1 MKRTLRDI
9 RSSLSPRSLPA
20 FFAFTLAYTIGGRLG
35 LLLAIPPGYASAIF
49 PPAGLA
55 VATMF
60 IRGRITLPWTFLASF
75 LLNLYVGY
83 ATVPEKLGTVV
94 AVAIIIA
101 AASTLQAALGGWALR
116 RLIGYPAALDNS
128 RDLSRFILLAPLICL
143 TSATS
148 SLAGM
153 WAAGAIKATDLFM
166 SWLTWW
172 IGDTLGVLLVLPL
185 VMVVAGEPRLLWRT
199 RARSV
204 ALPMVL
210 FFALFVAIFIE
221 VSTWENDQSLLEFRL
236 LSQQVV
242 DKVQERLG
250 RQEVFLEQVE
260 RSFAGPAALSADAF
274 RHLVQTLLRRNPSIQ
289 AVEWAPRITAEQRGG
304 FEASQRRDI
313 PGFEI
318 RERDPSGVRRR
329 IDRRDAFYPVTYVEP
344 LQGNEDVVGFDL
356 GADPD
361 RRTAIAKTFETGAVT
376 ATAPVRLVQQ
386 PEKQTGVL
394 LTLAVN
400 DGANGPGIVLVVL
413 RMGVF
418 THSVLAGAS
427 EHIQAQLLDR
437 EQNQVLFDDFT
448 TGFRQPRYEQA
459 FTFGS
464 RSYVMRTMPT
474 AAYLASHRGWESLA
488 VLMAGVLSTG
498 LLGALLML
506 GSGERHRFASL
517 LEDRTRERDRIWQV
531 SEDLLGVSNF
541 AGYFVSFNPAWTRV
555 LGWSE
560 DEIRRMHVSELRHPD
575 DAPIGIEG
583 RKRLAAGVPTV
594 RMENRFRCK
603 EGTYRWIYWTM
614 TAEQG
619 LIYVIGRDVT
629 AEKEA
634 AASLRRAEEQLRQSQ
649 KMQALGQL
657 TGGIAHDFN
666 NLLTVIIGNLE
677 VVQRSAPAS
686 AGKIV
691 KLAAAAMNGAM
702 RAANLTQRLLAYA
715 QRQPLNP
722 SAVDLNQL
730 ITSMV
735 DLIRQTHGEDVR
747 CEFVL
752 GQALGSC
759 FCDANQLET
768 ALLNLVIN
776 ARDAMPH
783 GGRLRIETESAFV
796 DDAAAAAKDVKV
808 GAYVTLSVRD
818 EGVGMSPQTRAAA
831 FEPFF
836 TTKALGKGTG
846 LGLSMVYGFVRQ
858 SHGHVEIDSEIGQGT
873 TVRILLPQVTAAKAG
888 GAPPDAL
895 PVAMEPQGAGETI
908 LVVEDDENVRSFIA
922 DSLRDLQYRVLVAE
936 EAKTALMA
944 IADKA
949 TRIDLLLTDVVLPG
963 MNGRELANEA
973 KAIRPGIKMLFMT
986 GYARDVI
993 VHQGRLD
1000 PGIELIEK
1008 PFRQDALA
1016 ARIRAI
1022 LDADAAAL
1030 SAVARANRTGFT

>member
-1 MKRTLRDI
+1 MKWTLRDS
-9 RSSLSPRSLPA
+9 RCSLRPRSLPA
-20 FFAFTLAYTIGGRLG
+20 FFAFTLTYTIGGGLG
-35 LLLAIPPGYASAIF
+35 LLLATPPGYASAIF

-55 VATMF
+55 VAAMF

-83 ATVPEKLGTVV
+83 ADVQEQPDSVV
-94 AVAIIIA
+94 TAAIIIA
-101 AASTLQAALGGWALR
+101 AASTLQAAIGGWTLR
-116 RLIGYPAALDNS
+116 RLIGYPAALDNG
-128 RDLSRFILLAPLICL
+128 RDLSRFFLLAPLFCL
-143 TSATS
+143 TSATL

-153 WAAGAIKATDLFM
+153 LAAGAITTTDLFM

-185 VMVVAGEPRLLWRT
+185 VMVVAGEPRPLWRQ

-221 VSTWENDQSLLEFRL
+221 VSSWENDQSLLEFRL
-236 LSQQVV
+236 LSQEIV

-260 RSFAGPAALSADAF
+260 RSLAGPAVLSADVF
-274 RHLVQTLLRRNPSIQ
+274 RHLVRTLLQRTPSIQ
-289 AVEWAPRITAEQRGG
+289 AVEWAPRVTAEQREG
-304 FEASQRRDI
+304 FEASQKRDT

-318 RERDPSGVRRR
+318 RTRDPSGALHRVNG
-329 IDRRDAFYPVTYVEP
+329 RDASYPVTYVEP
-344 LQGNEDVVGFDL
+344 LHGNEDAVGFDL

-361 RRTAIAKTFETGAVT
+361 RLSAIAKTFATGAVT
-376 ATAPVRLVQQ
+376 ATAPIRLVQQ
-386 PEKQTGVL
+386 PGEQTGVL

-400 DGANGPGIVLVVL
+400 DGPNGPGIVLVVL
-413 RMGVF
+413 SMGIF
-418 THSVLAGAS
+418 TQSLLAGAS
-427 EHIQAQLLDR
+427 EQIQVQLLDR
-437 EQNQVLFDDFT
+437 EQNQLLFDDFT
-448 TGFRQPRYEQA
+448 KGLGKPSYEET

-464 RSYVMRTMPT
+464 RSYVMRTIPT
-474 AAYLASHRGWESLA
+474 ADYLASHRGWESLA

-506 GSGERHRFASL
+506 GTGERHRFAAL
-517 LEDRTRERDRIWQV
+517 LEERTRERDRIWQV

-560 DEIRRMHVSELRHPD
+560 DEIGRMHVSELRHPD
-575 DAPIGIEG
+575 DGPIGIEG

-594 RMENRFRCK
+594 RMENRFRRK
-603 EGTYRWIYWTM
+603 DGTYRWIYWTM
-614 TAEQG
+614 TAQQG

-634 AASLRRAEEQLRQSQ
+634 AASLHRAEEQLRQSQ

-666 NLLTVIIGNLE
+666 NLLTVIIGNLD
-677 VVQRSAPAS
+677 VIQRST
-686 AGKIV
+686 AGAADKVV

-722 SAVDLNQL
+722 SAVDLNRL
-730 ITSMV
+730 ITSMT

-752 GQALGSC
+752 DEAVGSC

-768 ALLNLVIN
+768 VLLNLVIN
-776 ARDAMPH
+776 ARDALPQ
-783 GGRLRIETESAFV
+783 GGRLRIETGSVFV
-796 DDAAAAAKDVKV
+796 NEAAAGAKDVKV
-808 GAYVTLSVRD
+808 GPYVMLSVTD
-818 EGVGMSPQTRAAA
+818 DGVGMSPQTRAAA

-836 TTKALGKGTG
+836 TTKPPGKGTG

-858 SHGHVEIDSEIGQGT
+858 SHGHVEIDSEIGQGA
-873 TVRILLPQVTAAKAG
+873 TVRILLPQITAEKPRET
-888 GAPPDAL
+888 PPEAL
-895 PVAMEPQGAGETI
+895 PVAMDSSGIGVTI

-936 EAKTALMA
+936 DANTALVV
-944 IADKA
+944 IADTAK
-949 TRIDLLLTDVVLPG
+949 RIDLLLTDVVLPG
-963 MNGRELANEA
+963 LNGRLLANEA
-973 KAIRPGIKMLFMT
+973 KAIRPALKILFMT

-993 VHQGRLD
+993 VHQDRLD

-1016 ARIRAI
+1016 ARIRFI
-1022 LDADAAAL
+1022 LEADAAAIP
-1030 SAVARANRTGFT
+1030 